1 MIFLLRLVVSLGSLC
16 LTQAACTKD
25 GCPFSAVSGFIGPD
39 YKYTRCGQ
47 VDAAPRMPN
56 DIWKD
61 PHAVELYVNYTIK
74 LWAWSQG
81 SPPALYPLRQEA
93 CADHTETLPTGK
105 QLGPYPNGPS

>member
-61 PHAVELYVNYTIK
+61 PHAVEKYVNFTLELYSLPFGARGMFQSDGNLPWRAHVSSTSC
-74 LWAWSQG
+74 WSIPCG
-81 SPPALYPLRQEA
+81 S
-93 CADHTETLPTGK
+93 
-105 QLGPYPNGPS
+105 